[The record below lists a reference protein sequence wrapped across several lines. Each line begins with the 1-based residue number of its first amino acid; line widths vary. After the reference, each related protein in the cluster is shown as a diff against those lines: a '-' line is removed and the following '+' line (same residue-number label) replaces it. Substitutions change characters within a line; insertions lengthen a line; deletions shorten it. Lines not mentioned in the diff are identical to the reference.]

1 VSARRGSRR
10 GLGFVNFNCRE
21 ATRTDTA
28 TRRRRS
34 GQGSAGPRPL
44 RAPEPLI
51 AALEGVRGYARA
63 GPGCQWAELAW
74 ATRDWMWTH
83 SPLAPHHQP
92 PVPVPVPVPVLG
104 ERRGGSCAPH
114 ADAEQWNDKGSQITC
129 TFFFQRGIYLEI
141 KRGSRLASCTASHY
155 YWLVVLA
162 LVELL
167 LRWLSLGRMFIYSNC
182 GRDFIL
188 LSNTDRGTGSP
199 LILSCNYSPHF
210 SDLVR
215 SSFKKVW

>member
-1 VSARRGSRR
+1 
-10 GLGFVNFNCRE
+10 
-21 ATRTDTA
+21 
-28 TRRRRS
+28 
-34 GQGSAGPRPL
+34 
-44 RAPEPLI
+44 
-51 AALEGVRGYARA
+51 
-63 GPGCQWAELAW
+63 
-74 ATRDWMWTH
+74 MWTH

-92 PVPVPVPVPVLG
+92 PVPVPVLVRARRTAPGQLRATCRCRAR
-104 ERRGGSCAPH
+104 ERQGLTNH
-114 ADAEQWNDKGSQITC
+114 LHV
-129 TFFFQRGIYLEI
+129 FFFQRGIYLEI

-155 YWLVVLA
+155 YWLMLLA